1 MIKLIRKIPGFV
13 LSLVFGIFLGAIA
26 KYLDTVSV
34 DGHWG
39 RYILSYSGDIF
50 TRLGIWVLIGTILAA
65 YSKTLLRAA
74 LNTFLFFSGMLISY
88 YVYSAYLFGFFLTSY
103 FLLWGSIAIVS
114 PFLAMIVWIAKND
127 PRLAFVLP
135 ALPMGLLLSLALGI
149 GLFYVDVS
157 YVEEL
162 MMYIVLCII
171 FYKTGKQMAIVVI
184 LSFVVAIIFG
194 LYSPF
199 QF

>member
-1 MIKLIRKIPGFV
+1 MIKLIRKVPGYI
-13 LSLVFGIFLGAIA
+13 LSLLFGILLGAIA

-34 DGHWG
+34 DGSWG
-39 RYILSYSGDIF
+39 NYILSYSGDIF
-50 TRLGIWVLIGTILAA
+50 TRLGIWVVIGTILAA

-74 LNTFLFFSGMLISY
+74 LNTFLFFIGMLISY
-88 YVYSAYLFGFFLTSY
+88 YVYSAYLFGFFPTSY
-103 FLLWGSIAIVS
+103 FLLWGSIAIAS
-114 PFLAMIVWIAKND
+114 PFLAIIVWKAKND

-135 ALPMGLLLSLALGI
+135 ALPMGLLLSLSLGI
-149 GLFYVDVS
+149 GLFYVYVS

-162 MMYIVLCII
+162 LMYIVLCII
-171 FYKTGKQMAIVVI
+171 FYKTGKQMAISFI

-194 LYSPF
+194 LYSPI

>member
-1 MIKLIRKIPGFV
+1 MNKLTRKIPRFI
-13 LSLVFGIFLGAIA
+13 LSLVFGILLGAIA

-34 DGHWG
+34 DGRWG
-39 RYILSYSGDIF
+39 NYILSYSGDIF

-74 LNTFLFFSGMLISY
+74 VNTFLFFIGMLISY
-88 YVYSAYLFGFFLTSY
+88 YVYSAYLFGFFPTSY
-103 FLLWGSIAIVS
+103 FLIWGSIAIAS
-114 PFLAMIVWIAKND
+114 PFLAIIVWKAKND

-135 ALPMGLLLSLALGI
+135 ALPMGLLLSLTLGI
-149 GLFYVDVS
+149 GLFYVYVS
-157 YVEEL
+157 YIEEL

-171 FYKTGKQMAIVVI
+171 FYKKGKQMVISVI
-184 LSFVVAIIFG
+184 LSFLVAIIFG
-194 LYSPF
+194 LYSPI